1 MSAPWARDGE
11 PDLACALVLVRREA
25 VGEYIHPSAAYHTY
39 WVIQARE
46 RFLDHHEV
54 ARLLRLIDEKIA
66 CELRSSAKNM
76 ESCSNLDEAAA
87 LRDCA
92 NMLDGTTSRW
102 PRMGETSGA
111 VAP

>member
-1 MSAPWARDGE
+1 MSAVVTEIHPFIELKVEEA
-11 PDLACALVLVRREA
+11 ALFN
-25 VGEYIHPSAAYHTY
+25 EYMHPSAAYQIQY
-39 WVIQARE
+39 WIIQARE
-46 RFLDHHEV
+46 HFLDHHEV

-66 CELRSSAKNM
+66 RELRFSAKNM